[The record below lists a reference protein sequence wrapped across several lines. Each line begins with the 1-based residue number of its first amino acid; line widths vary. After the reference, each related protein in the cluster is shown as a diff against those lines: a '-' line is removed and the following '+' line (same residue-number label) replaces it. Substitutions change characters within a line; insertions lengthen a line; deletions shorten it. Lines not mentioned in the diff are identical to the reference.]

1 MITWKPCTPPLTVE
15 MFDEKST
22 IHLILVKKDRIFEE
36 EEEDMD
42 STKSSNGMKQICT
55 ELEAGINSYKHSRR
69 VWRLLSI

>member
-1 MITWKPCTPPLTVE
+1 MITWKPCALPLTVE

-42 STKSSNGMKQICT
+42 STKIVKWHEEDLHRTGGRYQ
-55 ELEAGINSYKHSRR
+55 
-69 VWRLLSI
+69 

>member
-42 STKSSNGMKQICT
+42 STKIVKWH
-55 ELEAGINSYKHSRR
+55 EADLHRTGGRYQ
-69 VWRLLSI
+69 